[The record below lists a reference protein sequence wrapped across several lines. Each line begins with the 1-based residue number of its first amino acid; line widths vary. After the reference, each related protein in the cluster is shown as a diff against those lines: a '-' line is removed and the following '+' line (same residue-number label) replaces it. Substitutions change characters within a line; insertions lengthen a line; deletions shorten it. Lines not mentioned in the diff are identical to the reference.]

1 MRDATRHPA
10 GPAPDSWAQAFY
22 ALPLERPQTDAWA
35 DIAARLPV
43 RKRAHWPARLAIAAT
58 LALAVIVPL
67 RMLPTSKQTASPP
80 APVAAATTQPETA
93 DALETLYAESAQ
105 LEGLLAL
112 ARDDSVGSGAAVE
125 VGANLDAEL
134 ARIDAA
140 LRQPNLGRDGQL
152 ALWRARVDT
161 LRSAVSFESTRR
173 WMAVHG
179 EGYDGALVR
188 VD

>member
-10 GPAPDSWAQAFY
+10 GPAPDSWAQAFN

-80 APVAAATTQPETA
+80 APVAAATTQPETLTYNRPDLSSEDHQHLKERGFVFRA
-93 DALETLYAESAQ
+93 GFGSFNDETAFHAPEYLRREWSRY
-105 LEGLLAL
+105 LDPVTLTRGGLANYLDL
-112 ARDDSVGSGAAVE
+112 SV
-125 VGANLDAEL
+125 
-134 ARIDAA
+134 
-140 LRQPNLGRDGQL
+140 
-152 ALWRARVDT
+152 WRKRA
-161 LRSAVSFESTRR
+161 
-173 WMAVHG
+173 
-179 EGYDGALVR
+179 
-188 VD
+188 